1 MGDWV
6 YTVRQREP
14 KMEILG
20 KISLSAPD
28 ESNRATGPGSG
39 AHEPKAARHRTTL
52 IARMRKLGISRETAE
67 QSTGRS
73 DTDAKAPLGR
83 FSVPA

>member
-73 DTDAKAPLGR
+73 DTDAKARLGR

>member
-73 DTDAKAPLGR
+73 VTDAKARLGR

>member
-52 IARMRKLGISRETAE
+52 IGRMRKLGISRETAE
-67 QSTGRS
+67 QSTGQS
-73 DTDAKAPLGR
+73 AINAKSKPSG
-83 FSVPA
+83 FSVVA

>member
-6 YTVRQREP
+6 YTVRQREL

-73 DTDAKAPLGR
+73 DTDANAPVGR

>member
-39 AHEPKAARHRTTL
+39 AH
-52 IARMRKLGISRETAE
+52 
-67 QSTGRS
+67 
-73 DTDAKAPLGR
+73 
-83 FSVPA
+83 

>member
-14 KMEILG
+14 KMEIPG
-20 KISLSAPD
+20 QISLSAPD
-28 ESNRATGPGSG
+28 ERNRATGLGSG

-52 IARMRKLGISRETAE
+52 IAKMRMLGILRETAE
-67 QSTGRS
+67 KRTGRS